1 MMKKFRHKKSLGQNF
16 LTNDSVI
23 EKIIDVSGVENTVV
37 IEIGPGEGVLTDA
50 LVNTAKKVI
59 AIELD
64 DRLIPSLEN
73 KFKDIDNVEIVHG
86 DILHMNVQE
95 LINQYANGGEYKVV
109 ANIPYYIT
117 APIIRLFLELSQS
130 PEEIVLMVQKE
141 VAERL
146 TAEPGAMSVLA
157 VSAQYYA
164 DVEYLFTVPKED
176 FDPVPKVDSAIIK
189 LKVKS
194 QPARNS
200 VHSVAGR
207 KSKVDE
213 VKEFFRIVK
222 IGFSA
227 KRKTLVNNLANGL
240 QRDKQEIESI
250 LVEQGFEKSVRAQE
264 LSVDDWVQLTHKLS

>member
-1 MMKKFRHKKSLGQNF
+1 MTKKFRHKKSLGQNF
-16 LTNDSVI
+16 LTNDSII
-23 EKIIDVSGVENTVV
+23 EKIIDVSGVENTIV

-95 LINQYANGGEYKVV
+95 LIDQHANSGEYKVV

-117 APIIRLFLELSQS
+117 APIIRLFLELPQP

-189 LKVKS
+189 LQVKS
-194 QPARNS
+194 Q
-200 VHSVAGR
+200 
-207 KSKVDE
+207 KSKVSKE
-213 VKEFFRIVK
+213 EIKEFFRIVK

-227 KRKTLVNNLANGL
+227 KRKTLANNLANGL
-240 QRDKQEIESI
+240 QRNKQKIESI
-250 LVEQGFEKSVRAQE
+250 LVEQGFAKSVRAQE
-264 LSVDDWVQLTHKLS
+264 LSVDDWVELTHKLS